1 MTPWAAK
8 ELKYADLGDARL
20 NKRLVKIVE
29 DLATHPNASVT
40 EATANWSEAK
50 STYRFWQNQ
59 QIRAMDIIEAQQMGV
74 VERIKDCPVVLAL
87 QDTTD
92 LSFSHHAS
100 KTAAAGFGPIS
111 SSESALGLKVH
122 STFAVNTEGVPLG
135 LLDQKTWAREP
146 SLKGKTKKKQ
156 KRSLFEKESKK
167 WFTGLTA
174 TELSIPD
181 ETVVVTIADREADI
195 YDLFALE
202 RRPNSHLLI
211 RAQHNRKVTH
221 PSTYLKAAIA
231 QTEAAGEI
239 EVEIPRAKD
248 LSSRIA
254 TVTIRCAELS
264 IKPPA
269 HSQSNEQLQPLTVN
283 VIWLCEENP
292 PLECSSP
299 ISWLLL
305 TTLPI
310 KSLSDAARYVRWYTF
325 RWLIERYHYT
335 LKSGC
340 RIEELQLET
349 ADRIER
355 ALATYSIVAWR
366 LLWLTYEAR
375 INPESSCERV
385 LETYEWQA
393 LYARIHQSK
402 KIPTQPPSFRQAV
415 RWIAQLGGFLG
426 RKGDKEPGV
435 KTIWRGLRR
444 LNDLATGW
452 ELQFSRNQV

>member
-8 ELKYADLGDARL
+8 ELQYADLGDARL

-40 EATANWSEAK
+40 EATSNWSNAK
-50 STYRFWQNQ
+50 ATYRFWQNK

-74 VERIKDCPVVLAL
+74 VERIKNYPVVLAL

-111 SSESALGLKVH
+111 SSEYALGLKVH
-122 STFAVNTEGVPLG
+122 STFAVTTEGVPLG
-135 LLDQKTWAREP
+135 LLDQKTWARK
-146 SLKGKTKKKQ
+146 LKQKGKTKKKR

-181 ETVVVTIADREADI
+181 ETTVVTIADREADI
-195 YDLFALE
+195 YDLFALK
-202 RRPNSHLLI
+202 RRANSHLLI
-211 RAQHNRKVTH
+211 RAQHNRQVTH
-221 PSTYLKAAIA
+221 PSSYLKAAIA

-239 EVEIPRAKD
+239 EVVIPRAKD

-254 TVTIRCAELS
+254 TVTIRYAPLS
-264 IKPPA
+264 IKPPN
-269 HSQSNEQLQPLTVN
+269 HSHINDQLQPITVN
-283 VIWLCEENP
+283 AIWLREENP
-292 PLECSSP
+292 PLDCSSP
-299 ISWLLL
+299 ICWLLL

-310 KSLSDAARYVRWYTF
+310 ESFSDAARYVRWYTF

-375 INPESSCERV
+375 VNPESSCERV
-385 LETYEWQA
+385 LETCEWQA
-393 LYARIHQSK
+393 LYARIHKSQN
-402 KIPTQPPSFRQAV
+402 IPKRPPSLRQAV
-415 RWIAQLGGFLG
+415 RWIAQLGGFLA
-426 RKGDKEPGV
+426 RKSDKEPGV
-435 KTIWRGLRR
+435 KTIWRGLRY
-444 LNDLATGW
+444 LNALTTGW
-452 ELQFSRNQV
+452 QLQLSTNLA